1 MIVYMYSTQ
10 SAKSHL
16 ASCVCACVSTS
27 PVDAC
32 YPIQYNLKRPG
43 EELLGG
49 SGGGGGGS
57 AVNFP
62 RLAGNSSPSMDGAHG
77 GMGRS
82 NCLLKISY
90 ITHYVDT

>member
-1 MIVYMYSTQ
+1 MYGTQ

-49 SGGGGGGS
+49 GGG

-77 GMGRS
+77 GWGDRIA
-82 NCLLKISY
+82 C
-90 ITHYVDT
+90 